1 MRPKRVL
8 KAKNLFGLN
17 RIRNFMLYFS
27 LILLASACN
36 RQEYN
41 LLHDIDGQG
50 EEIFIR
56 DGYFEAKI
64 KTGQQLCISVSSLS
78 KEGTK
83 YFRGSTEREGAT
95 GIECLS
101 YDVNKEGII
110 DMPLIGDINVVDL
123 TLAQCRDTI
132 QKALGDY
139 LEYPMVKVSFEN
151 YAISVIGEVK
161 NPGLFIVPNG
171 NITILEAIAKA
182 GGLDQFGN
190 RTNILIT
197 REKNGTVHTARLD
210 LTSKEI
216 FNSPF
221 FYLDSRDI
229 VYVESNKGRVQNS
242 KNATAWGS
250 VMVGFAT
257 MAAVITSAAIQ
268 K

>member
-1 MRPKRVL
+1 MSPKHGL
-8 KAKNLFGLN
+8 KVYSKLGLRRIKNFV
-17 RIRNFMLYFS
+17 LYFS

-36 RQEYN
+36 KQKYN
-41 LLHDIDGQG
+41 LLHDIEGDN
-50 EEIFIR
+50 EKIFIG
-56 DGYFEAKI
+56 DSYFEARVK
-64 KTGQQLCISVSSLS
+64 KGQQLCISVSSLS

-101 YDVNKEGII
+101 YDVSKEGFIE
-110 DMPLIGDINVVDL
+110 MPIVGKVSVLDL

-132 QKALGDY
+132 QNVLEEY
-139 LEYPMVKVSFEN
+139 LEYPMVKVNFEN
-151 YAISVIGEVK
+151 YAVSVIGEVK

-197 REKNGTVHTARLD
+197 REQNGTVLTTRLD

-216 FNSPF
+216 FKSPF
-221 FYLDSRDI
+221 FYLNSRDI
-229 VYVESNKGRVQNS
+229 VYIESNKGRIQNS

-250 VMVGFAT
+250 VVVGIAT
-257 MAAVITSAAIQ
+257 MTAVVLTTAIR
-268 K
+268 